1 MQCLEVLDTG
11 ECLYFLMYIFKP
23 MSIFQRL
30 GSEHPSPFT
39 FPYFLIIME
48 VAALYIE
55 SLLSQKSMPE
65 FKKVIVIKVE
75 NCVEVLHNK

>member
-23 MSIFQRL
+23 MSIIQRIS
-30 GSEHPSPFT
+30 SERPSPFT

-48 VAALYIE
+48 VATLYIE

-65 FKKVIVIKVE
+65 FKSNCNKVE